1 MGLYSFIS
9 PLYRII
15 YGLYIINGFYRI
27 IYGLL
32 FICMYGLYM
41 GYTWIIYG
49 LYMDSIWIL
58 KEFKS
63 PLYSMD
69 SIGIPRPI
77 TDPLLSGQNPHSF
90 CNVLQLQRHLVTWG
104 LNFSRSREGYPT
116 LKRPWLLEAN
126 VIIIQWE
133 FQDPKMEVRSYHIR
147 PYFVGIFPVHYGIM
161 ETY

>member
-133 FQDPKMEVRSYHIR
+133 FQDPKMVVRSYHIR